1 MSLCRHRQM
10 AARSR
15 ARSHGS
21 KVMWCWVYQS
31 MCFTALLHLYKQK
44 TQVFTIDV
52 FWHQMQKVS
61 QTLLL
66 CFDPEMLPGTRPLCF
81 VFIICNLYLLFCRRQ
96 SPSPKANGF
105 QNLPWTPQNLQSGP
119 KNGSKPAR
127 GALSPSPLPI
137 AKFQRPFANS
147 KGRPG
152 IKAKCHAAQ
161 HAQGGCALD
170 LGQKCDRL
178 PTEIFFPFRLGWL
191 IYPKERKKA
200 DPKPLS
206 PGPQWESSLGISEPL
221 ICVAVLFCA
230 APTFGFWILD
240 ISIFAKALAIT

>member
-1 MSLCRHRQM
+1 MLFLS
-10 AARSR
+10 S
-15 ARSHGS
+15 SEP
-21 KVMWCWVYQS
+21 KPQS
-31 MCFTALLHLYKQK
+31 Q
-44 TQVFTIDV
+44 
-52 FWHQMQKVS
+52 W
-61 QTLLL
+61 
-66 CFDPEMLPGTRPLCF
+66 LPKPPLDA
-81 VFIICNLYLLFCRRQ
+81 
-96 SPSPKANGF
+96 PKSPKR
-105 QNLPWTPQNLQSGP
+105 PQ
-119 KNGSKPAR
+119 NGSKAAR

-161 HAQGGCALD
+161 HAQGGCAVD

-178 PTEIFFPFRLGWL
+178 PTEMFFPFRLGWL

>member
-1 MSLCRHRQM
+1 M